1 MQACGD
7 FYSDEMASE
16 IIQDL
21 NTNKF
26 TELAELLEMRYGA
39 KPEPEL
45 QRLIGVRVI
54 AIDLAGLHL
63 LCHYHRWET
72 AEKNDRMF
80 AQHTDE
86 TQRSYIIPFITQ
98 PHSRE
103 ELRLVIN
110 KMISEAKESY
120 LKGFD

>member
-1 MQACGD
+1 MQTCDD
-7 FYSDEMASE
+7 FYSDEMISE

-26 TELAELLEMRYGA
+26 TELAELVEMKYGA

-45 QRLIGVRVI
+45 QRLASVQVSR
-54 AIDLAGLHL
+54 IDIIGLHL
-63 LCHYHRWET
+63 LCIYHRWET

-80 AQHTDE
+80 CQHTDE
-86 TQRSYIIPFITQ
+86 TQRFYTIPFLTQ
-98 PHSRE
+98 PHSRK
-103 ELRLVIN
+103 ELRVVIDT
-110 KMISEAKESY
+110 MISRAKENY